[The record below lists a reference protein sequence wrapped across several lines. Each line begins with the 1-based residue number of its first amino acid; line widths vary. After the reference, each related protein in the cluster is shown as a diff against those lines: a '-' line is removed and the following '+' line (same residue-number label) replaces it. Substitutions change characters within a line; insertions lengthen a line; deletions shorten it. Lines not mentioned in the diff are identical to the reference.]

1 MGLPQQVCVHSLDAS
16 KAVLVMG
23 YFLFTM
29 PSTRNCCQQA
39 ARIKMNNNDGHRGV
53 LLSALFVLT

>member
-1 MGLPQQVCVHSLDAS
+1 VGLPQQVCVQSLDAS

-29 PSTRNCCQQA
+29 PSTCNCCEQA
-39 ARIKMNNNDGHRGV
+39 ATMKMNNNDGHGGL
-53 LLSALFVLT
+53 LLSALFVIT